1 MNSDWRETLW
11 KIVQNEMDHFVEN
24 IADKPFDFD
33 DEYQEF
39 DDEILECRVQE
50 LERLGERGDKTPDHN
65 SHTIQYRYLKRADL
79 LTDLRAVE
87 YIRLFNKD
95 RAKQHRVSKGF
106 RKAYSI
112 CPRDLGKEFTR
123 APREVIDTLNKRA
136 DLIFSKMNKL
146 HVDSF
151 KRINEGAEFILETW
165 LRGEEYD
172 QAKIKHS
179 EAQVSVHYDAL
190 NVAFWGTNM
199 TVDNDDITSYGD
211 DSSVV
216 EEVGNLR
223 GSGVAV
229 SSSPHR
235 LQAQDGLL
243 PQRV

>member
-95 RAKQHRVSKGF
+95 RAKQHRVS
-106 RKAYSI
+106 
-112 CPRDLGKEFTR
+112 R

-216 EEVGNLR
+216 EEEVGNLR